1 MRNNLFMEAD
11 SNRKQKAFLDLINRN
26 KARMVMICRS
36 YASESDTID
45 DLMQDAIVRL
55 WDGFDSYRS
64 EADIATWLYRVTL
77 NSCID
82 STRRRRRRPVT
93 VPLVNIDVLDDDVGS
108 SQQTARL
115 YSLVKQL
122 EPFDRALVL
131 LWLESLNYAEIGAIM
146 GMTPK
151 NVSVRLFRI
160 RAKLKNLTSATK

>member
-1 MRNNLFMEAD
+1 MEPD
-11 SNRKQKAFLDLINRN
+11 SKRKQQAFLNLINRN

-45 DLMQDAIVRL
+45 DLMQDAILRL
-55 WDGFDSYRS
+55 WNGFDSYRN
-64 EADIATWLYRVTL
+64 EAEISTWLYRVTL

-82 STRRRRRRPVT
+82 STRRRRRRPST
-93 VPLVNIDVLDDDVGS
+93 VPLVNIDVLDDDSGS

-115 YSLVKQL
+115 YELVKQL
-122 EPFDRALVL
+122 EPFERALVL

-160 RAKLKNLTSATK
+160 RAKMKNLTSSSK